1 MSPVALALQADSLP
15 LNHQGSPDCLYSTD
29 KKQLTWMSLTLDQ
42 RSVLPIGRQLQPDIW
57 VDSESQQLP
66 RLPLRLVVGLSEML
80 FFLMTALFGLQD
92 LSSPTRD

>member
-1 MSPVALALQADSLP
+1 
-15 LNHQGSPDCLYSTD
+15 
-29 KKQLTWMSLTLDQ
+29 MSLTLDQ

-80 FFLMTALFGLQD
+80 FFFNDCAVCLAGSQFPNQGLNPGHGSESQE
-92 LSSPTRD
+92 L